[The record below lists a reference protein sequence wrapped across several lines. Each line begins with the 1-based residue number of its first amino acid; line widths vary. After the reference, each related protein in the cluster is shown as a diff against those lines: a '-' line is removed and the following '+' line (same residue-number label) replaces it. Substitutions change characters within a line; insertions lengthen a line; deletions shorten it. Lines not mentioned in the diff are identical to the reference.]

1 MSDAR
6 RFAPATQRNREP
18 ILAVL
23 RRVLPAEG
31 VLLEVASGTGEHAA
45 FFAAALPRLIIQPSD
60 ADAQNLASIAA
71 WRDHAG
77 LANLR
82 APLALDATAESWPVE
97 RADAVLC
104 VNMIHIAP
112 WEACVGLVAGAAR
125 LLLPGHP
132 LVLYGPFRRGGRHT
146 SPSNEAFDASL
157 RAEDPAW
164 GVRDVDEVDVVAAAA
179 GLQQSELIDMP
190 SNNLCV
196 VLRRR

>member
-82 APLALDATAESWPVE
+82 APLALDATAERWPVE

-125 LLLPGHP
+125 VLLPGNP